1 MKKSFLIWNIAL
13 TVIVIGGLITGF
25 FVQRSYNSRVS
36 EEITIIAQHLVEMN
50 SVLTEHAAVINEHAT
65 VINSNM
71 NDMNKDYVTAIEE
84 NQQVIE
90 EMNGLI
96 VAYQQVINENTA
108 QIQELLKNLEDL
120 TVYSAF

>member
-1 MKKSFLIWNIAL
+1 MKKAFLIWNIAL

-25 FVQRSYNSRVS
+25 FVQRNYNSRVS
-36 EEITIIAQHLVEMN
+36 EEITIIAQHLEEMN
-50 SVLTEHAAVINEHAT
+50 SVLTEHAFVINEHAT

-84 NQQVIE
+84 NQKVIE

-108 QIQELLKNLEDL
+108 EIQELLKNLEEL

>member
-96 VAYQQVINENTA
+96 VAYQQVINENTV
-108 QIQELLKNLEDL
+108 QIQELIKNLEDL

>member
-84 NQQVIE
+84 NQKVIE

-96 VAYQQVINENTA
+96 VAYQQVINENTV
-108 QIQELLKNLEDL
+108 QIQELIKNLEDL